1 MLAFHCRISS
11 GTEIFFLTEGDSRE
25 PSERDVE
32 RSERH
37 GRRGR
42 LPQGQQGQGKGH
54 RLHGAKGGQRQI
66 RPTIFIGVR
75 LREYGCAPAAS
86 IRQNCPF
93 ECISE
98 W

>member
-1 MLAFHCRISS
+1 MLAFHSHISS

-32 RSERH
+32 RSECH

-75 LREYGCAPAAS
+75 LREYG
-86 IRQNCPF
+86 
-93 ECISE
+93 
-98 W
+98 